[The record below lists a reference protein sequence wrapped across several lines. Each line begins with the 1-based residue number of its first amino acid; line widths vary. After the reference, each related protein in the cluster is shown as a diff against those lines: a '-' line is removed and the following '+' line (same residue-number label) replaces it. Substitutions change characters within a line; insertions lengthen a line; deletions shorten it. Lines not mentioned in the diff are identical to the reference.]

1 MGNVIDIND
10 LILKNIII
18 DKITLKD
25 IIIYHVR
32 YDASYTVKL
41 LYIAFQKIDW
51 HVEGDDNENK
61 NQTQIPVNKEINT
74 EK

>member
-18 DKITLKD
+18 DKITLKN
-25 IIIYHVR
+25 IIYHVR

-51 HVEGDDNENK
+51 HVQGDDNENK
-61 NQTQIPVNKEINT
+61 NQTQSPVNKEINT
-74 EK
+74 KK